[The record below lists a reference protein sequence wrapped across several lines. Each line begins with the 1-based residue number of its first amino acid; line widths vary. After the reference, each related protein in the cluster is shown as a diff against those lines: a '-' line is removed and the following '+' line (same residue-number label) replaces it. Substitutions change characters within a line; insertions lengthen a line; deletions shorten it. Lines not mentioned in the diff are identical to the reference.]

1 MLSGNEINATLL
13 ALWKGNCLLQQPLIH
28 YIIITI
34 PWFFLVII
42 SVECFQF
49 RDWWLEYVLPPG
61 RRDVFCKKLLFPKK
75 RFLVSGYMLFRWT
88 KKIFCPMNLI
98 AMCVN
103 DLRNNET
110 VIVTSKKID
119 TGYTYFQRFFFITQ
133 GRLKYICGTK
143 TNIILAWKKVPNS
156 KSSQSCIQNAVSA
169 RPVHWHQDSWVPLA
183 KAPKLLAAN

>member
-1 MLSGNEINATLL
+1 MSLQFITQKQFLEHCLQSEIEIDWNLFRLTPSWLIWSESSMLSGNEINATLL

-75 RFLVSGYMLFRWT
+75 LFLVSGYMLFRWT
-88 KKIFCPMNLI
+88 KKIFCPMQFDCNVCEWFEEQWDCHCDIWENWYRIYLFPEVFFHHARQTEI
-98 AMCVN
+98 H
-103 DLRNNET
+103 LR
-110 VIVTSKKID
+110 D
-119 TGYTYFQRFFFITQ
+119 
-133 GRLKYICGTK
+133 
-143 TNIILAWKKVPNS
+143 
-156 KSSQSCIQNAVSA
+156 
-169 RPVHWHQDSWVPLA
+169 
-183 KAPKLLAAN
+183 